1 MIVLYY
7 FDWDENKN
15 RINLEKHGIT
25 FEEASTVFFDDRA
38 ILFDDP
44 EHSIDEDRFL
54 LLGMSETSKVCIPV
68 NEKLSEIFLQLHI
81 SEKSGRGVPKIIEVY
96 GKDAFN
102 FRENSIVVTIPFQRI
117 HNPQIALGNKT
128 GDKKPL
134 NERRRKIITEMR
146 NDPNIITAQLRV
158 ILGCAETTVENN
170 ISYLRKNGYIE
181 RVGSRK
187 SGYWKVI

>member
-54 LLGMSETSKVCIPV
+54 LLGMSETAKVCIV
-68 NEKLSEIFLQLHI
+68 CHCYRESDTVIRII
-81 SEKSGRGVPKIIEVY
+81 SARQATRKEEQRYVRGI
-96 GKDAFN
+96 
-102 FRENSIVVTIPFQRI
+102 
-117 HNPQIALGNKT
+117 
-128 GDKKPL
+128 
-134 NERRRKIITEMR
+134 
-146 NDPNIITAQLRV
+146 
-158 ILGCAETTVENN
+158 
-170 ISYLRKNGYIE
+170 
-181 RVGSRK
+181 
-187 SGYWKVI
+187 